1 MPDDFYVN
9 LKVKEAKQMD
19 RDNRSELIDGS
30 KYYKMIAADLKGVVN
45 SEEEDKQR

>member
-1 MPDDFYVN
+1 MPGDFYVN

-19 RDNRSELIDGS
+19 RDNRSELKDGS

-45 SEEEDKQR
+45 SEEEDKTR